1 MSHLARSRSL
11 RALIACVVIAVFTQP
26 TSARA
31 ATSRLGGRQTTV
43 KCRRVDPGH
52 IQCTMR
58 IRRGAATSGTVRM
71 RITRGTL
78 VVARGDGRIQ
88 SGNAAL
94 TMRVLHR
101 MTPGPYTVTMVVT
114 LITSTVKRLR

>member
-1 MSHLARSRSL
+1 
-11 RALIACVVIAVFTQP
+11 
-26 TSARA
+26 
-31 ATSRLGGRQTTV
+31 
-43 KCRRVDPGH
+43 
-52 IQCTMR
+52 
-58 IRRGAATSGTVRM
+58 M